1 MLRARANCH
10 NFALQNYKHQTIMA
24 TSTLFLIL
32 IAVLVVACIIYSF
45 ARKLSGALKGRKLI
59 IDNDT
64 VTVAD
69 DEIQD
74 FMAEVEEEAEKYAV
88 A

>member
-1 MLRARANCH
+1 
-10 NFALQNYKHQTIMA
+10 MA

-32 IAVLVVACIIYSF
+32 IAVLIAACIIYSF
-45 ARKLSGALKGRKLI
+45 ASKLSGAIKGKKLI

-74 FMAEVEEEAEKYAV
+74 FIAEVESIQESKEELKFTSNVKGNAV

>member
-1 MLRARANCH
+1 
-10 NFALQNYKHQTIMA
+10 MA

-45 ARKLSGALKGRKLI
+45 ASKLSGAIKGKKLI

-74 FMAEVEEEAEKYAV
+74 FIAEVESIQESKEELKFTSNVKGNAV

>member
-1 MLRARANCH
+1 
-10 NFALQNYKHQTIMA
+10 MA

-45 ARKLSGALKGRKLI
+45 ASKLSGALKGRKLI

-74 FMAEVEEEAEKYAV
+74 FIAEVESIQESKEELKFTSNVKGNAV

>member
-1 MLRARANCH
+1 
-10 NFALQNYKHQTIMA
+10 MA
-24 TSTLFLIL
+24 TSTLLLIL
-32 IAVLVVACIIYSF
+32 IAVLVVACVVYSF
-45 ARKLSGALKGRKLI
+45 AAKLSGALSGRKLI

-69 DEIQD
+69 DELQD
-74 FMAEVEEEAEKYAV
+74 FMAEVEEKAEQYV